1 MNLITTINQLSSTEK
16 MMIFGCLNPGHHI
29 VELDEAE
36 QKAIELWRKIPAENR
51 LNIADALFRNEFR
64 GQAHADDLAQDELNA
79 ALSKEGCS
87 GGDWYE

>member
-1 MNLITTINQLSSTEK
+1 MNLITTIDQLSSTEK

-36 QKAIELWRKIPAENR
+36 QKAIELWRKIPPENR
-51 LNIADALFRNEFR
+51 LNIADALFA
-64 GQAHADDLAQDELNA
+64 QATKEHLTEDELNA

-87 GGDWYE
+87 GGDWYK

>member
-16 MMIFGCLNPGHHI
+16 MMIFGCLNPGHNI

-36 QKAIELWRKIPAENR
+36 QKAIELWRKIPPENR
-51 LNIADALFRNEFR
+51 LNIADALFA
-64 GQAHADDLAQDELNA
+64 QALEKHLTEDELNA

-87 GGDWYE
+87 GDDWYK